1 MLRLTEFHGLRVFGL
16 DCTLNSPQPL
26 VLRGYYGGWLRGIL
40 GHALFRGNCIY
51 PEPRCAECA
60 LRGGCPYPQIFKPHL
75 LPGQG
80 DRLPPYLLHN
90 WSRTDNGLRFSLLLL
105 NPALG
110 FAENWLRQMDRF
122 LPELEIGGQL
132 GTRLGDVRDL
142 ASGQVVF
149 RSGRFV
155 PGARLNPLQPPL
167 PNNERLTV
175 EWLTPVATKRR
186 QDGDLLWGTLRSR
199 LQRLVN
205 AYGDGKP
212 VAPPDTAPWRVV
224 ATRLQP
230 QTIRQGHDSRRI
242 IHGLRGD
249 LELEDLMPLG
259 AQLLA
264 AGTYLHAGGETTSGF
279 GRYRWRRENHSD

>member
-122 LPELEIGGQL
+122 LPELEIGGQ
-132 GTRLGDVRDL
+132 G
-142 ASGQVVF
+142 
-149 RSGRFV
+149 
-155 PGARLNPLQPPL
+155 
-167 PNNERLTV
+167 
-175 EWLTPVATKRR
+175 
-186 QDGDLLWGTLRSR
+186 
-199 LQRLVN
+199 
-205 AYGDGKP
+205 
-212 VAPPDTAPWRVV
+212 
-224 ATRLQP
+224 
-230 QTIRQGHDSRRI
+230 
-242 IHGLRGD
+242 
-249 LELEDLMPLG
+249 
-259 AQLLA
+259 
-264 AGTYLHAGGETTSGF
+264 
-279 GRYRWRRENHSD
+279 